1 MNVDIVIN
9 SIPGYR
15 ELLKLYEEI
24 DKKTAR
30 LKEKKKLS
38 CILGCRKCCETPA
51 ENIQVSIFE
60 VIPLAAELWKND
72 SANIILEKID
82 DQESSKNCVLYV
94 RDTMIYKN
102 GGCSFY
108 KLRPLICRLF
118 GFSAIID
125 KYGKK
130 ELSVCK
136 IIRKSRN
143 ELIQEIRNKIEDSDD
158 LPVFSEYTQRLMGIN
173 PYLGQNR
180 YPINVAIKKAIEL
193 IGYKLMLT
201 ENLES
206 DTQKS
211 EYSV

>member
-1 MNVDIVIN
+1 MKVVRVIN
-9 SIPGYR
+9 SIPGYY

-24 DKKTAR
+24 DKKIAR
-30 LKEKKKLS
+30 LKEKTTLS
-38 CILGCRKCCETPA
+38 CILGCRKCCETSA

-60 VIPLAAELWKND
+60 LIPLAVELWKND

-82 DQESSKNCVLYV
+82 DQELSKNCVLYV
-94 RDTMIYKN
+94 RDSLICKN

-108 KLRPLICRLF
+108 KHRPLICRLF
-118 GFSAIID
+118 GFSAVMN
-125 KYGKK
+125 KYGKR

-136 IIRKSRN
+136 FMGSSRN
-143 ELIQEIRNKIEDSDD
+143 ELIQEIRNKVEDSGD
-158 LPVFSEYTQRLMGIN
+158 LPAYSEYTQRMMGIN

-180 YPINVAIKKAIEL
+180 YPINIAIKNAIEL
-193 IGYKLMLT
+193 IGYKLMLI

-206 DTQKS
+206 DTQKP

>member
-1 MNVDIVIN
+1 MSIDRVIN
-9 SIPGYR
+9 TIPGYC
-15 ELLKLYEEI
+15 ELLELYEEI
-24 DKKTAR
+24 DKKIAR
-30 LKEKKKLS
+30 LKEETTLS
-38 CILGCRKCCETPA
+38 CILGCRKCCETSV

-72 SANIILEKID
+72 SENIILEKID
-82 DQESSKNCVLYV
+82 DQESSKSCVLYV
-94 RDTMIYKN
+94 GDSMIYKN

-108 KLRPLICRLF
+108 KHRPLMCRLF
-118 GFSAIID
+118 GFSAVID

-143 ELIQEIRNKIEDSDD
+143 ELIQEISNKIEDSGD
-158 LPVFSEYTQRLMGIN
+158 LPVYSEYTQRMMGIN

-180 YPINVAIKKAIEL
+180 YPINISIKKAIEL
-193 IGYKLMLT
+193 TGYKLMLI

-206 DTQKS
+206 DTKKS